1 MAGSHSIIDHVNAR
15 LDTLFK
21 TTLSSTPYI
30 QRIRQSADR
39 PVQTPKQTDYWTKGT
54 LFSED
59 EHDLQYLTFRRDMDG
74 IVESLGSWDDGN
86 GSLAQET
93 RSAAPSSTTGT
104 PRLGPTKTISLA
116 QWSARKLNKGA
127 EKNTTP
133 VSQLP
138 TTAETSLPVNCR
150 MMADSSY
157 VEGFQY
163 CQVRNRIRQREE
175 YQ

>member
-1 MAGSHSIIDHVNAR
+1 MAGSHSMIDHVNAH

-39 PVQTPKQTDYWTKGT
+39 PVQTPKQTDYWKKGT
-54 LFSED
+54 LFSES

-86 GSLAQET
+86 GSIPEET
-93 RSAAPSSTTGT
+93 KPAAPSSTTGT
-104 PRLGPTKTISLA
+104 PHLGPTKTISLA
-116 QWSARKLNKGA
+116 QYSARKANKGT

-138 TTAETSLPVNCR
+138 TTARTTLPANR
-150 MMADSSY
+150 GIKADQSC
-157 VEGFQY
+157 F
-163 CQVRNRIRQREE
+163 
-175 YQ
+175 